1 MCMLQRGW
9 TKRLSLSCPLVV
21 IQRKEK
27 DGSRM
32 EVTCPDSVILY
43 GKHKGGVDRGDQN
56 TTNAGLNQEN
66 FTNISFI
73 FSLMLPSRT
82 HTYFSDSSVRVPS
95 KP

>member
-1 MCMLQRGW
+1 MCVLQHGW

-21 IQRKEK
+21 IQRKGK

-43 GKHKGGVDRGDQN
+43 GKHNGGVDRGDQN

-66 FTNISFI
+66 FRVLGFLGALFRSPSTGKREMWQ
-73 FSLMLPSRT
+73 FSRQ
-82 HTYFSDSSVRVPS
+82 VAR
-95 KP
+95 